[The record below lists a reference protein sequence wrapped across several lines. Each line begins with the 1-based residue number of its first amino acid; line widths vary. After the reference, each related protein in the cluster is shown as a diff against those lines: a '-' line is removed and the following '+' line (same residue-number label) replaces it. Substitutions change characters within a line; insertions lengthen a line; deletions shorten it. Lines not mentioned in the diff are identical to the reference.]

1 MQVYEE
7 MVIELDQNN
16 EMMATHQ
23 TEMDA
28 AQLEVSKLDSL
39 DLVDPQQLMMFE
51 VMENDIRVLLLFEM
65 MEIYRT
71 ETDVVQHVALRLNG
85 FALVELQ
92 QRQIP
97 EPNFEVMEN
106 DLTLYQ
112 RIETTEIHQTEMD
125 EVYRVILKT
134 DGIDQA
140 DLQQLKILEQRF
152 EETAND
158 LTLFQ
163 PTEMI
168 EIRFNLIATY

>member
-7 MVIELDQNN
+7 MAIELDQNN

-39 DLVDPQQLMMFE
+39 DLVDPQQLLTFEVKLE

-71 ETDVVQHVALRLNG
+71 ETDVVQHEALRLDG
-85 FALVELQ
+85 FALVALQ
-92 QRQIP
+92 QRKIP
-97 EPNFEVMEN
+97 EPNFEVMGN

-112 RIETTEIHQTEMD
+112 RIETTEIH
-125 EVYRVILKT
+125 
-134 DGIDQA
+134 
-140 DLQQLKILEQRF
+140 
-152 EETAND
+152 
-158 LTLFQ
+158 LT
-163 PTEMI
+163 
-168 EIRFNLIATY
+168 

>member
-1 MQVYEE
+1 
-7 MVIELDQNN
+7 
-16 EMMATHQ
+16 
-23 TEMDA
+23 
-28 AQLEVSKLDSL
+28 
-39 DLVDPQQLMMFE
+39 MMFE

-125 EVYRVILKT
+125 EVYRAILKT

>member
-7 MVIELDQNN
+7 MAIELDQNN

-51 VMENDIRVLLLFEM
+51 VMENDSRVLLLFEM

-152 EETAND
+152 EETANY